1 MKIIIKTKNIELTK
15 ALQDLIEEKIGGLKK
30 FIITLE
36 EEPVVGRSLIEAFVD
51 VEKETEHHKKGK
63 IFKAVAKITLKGK
76 NLIAQARSE
85 SINSAVVK
93 LKDELQQEIK
103 KYKLKK
109 ADVRIRKQRKANE
122 EENRIE

>member
-1 MKIIIKTKNIELTK
+1 MKITIKTKNIELTK
-15 ALQDLIEEKIGGLKK
+15 ALQNLIEEKIGSLKK
-30 FIITLE
+30 FIITLNK
-36 EEPVVGRSLIEAFVD
+36 EPVVGKSLVEAFVE

-85 SINSAVVK
+85 SINSAVIK

-109 ADVRIRKQRKANE
+109 ADARIRKQRKANE
-122 EENRIE
+122 EENALN

>member
-15 ALQDLIEEKIGGLKK
+15 GLQDLIEEKIGGLKK

-36 EEPVVGRSLIEAFVD
+36 EKPAVGKTLVEALVE

-76 NLIAQARSE
+76 NLISQARSE
-85 SINSAVVK
+85 NINSAIVK
-93 LKDELQQEIK
+93 LKDQLQQEIK

-109 ADVRIRKQRKANE
+109 MDARIRKQRKINE
-122 EENRIE
+122 KEVVV